1 MMGERK
7 SDPQLFNYA
16 VNLEKRVRA
25 NHPLRQVKAAI
36 DLSFVREEVAHCY
49 GKNGNESVAPEVIL
63 KMMFL
68 LFFDDI
74 ASEREL
80 MEVIGERLDYLWFLR
95 VTIGVSQQILT
106 AHDRE
111 AEFPPRHFDV
121 SECKLLSCQDLLT
134 DPYSSIPKKM

>member
-1 MMGERK
+1 MMGQHK

-25 NHPLRQVKAAI
+25 AHPLRRVKATI
-36 DLSFVREEVAHCY
+36 DFGFVREEVAHCY

-74 ASEREL
+74 KSEREL
-80 MEVIGERLDYLWFLR
+80 MEVIGERLDYLWFLDYGLDQKISR
-95 VTIGVSQQILT
+95 SQCFKQSAGALGQG
-106 AHDRE
+106 
-111 AEFPPRHFDV
+111 
-121 SECKLLSCQDLLT
+121 SL
-134 DPYSSIPKKM
+134 